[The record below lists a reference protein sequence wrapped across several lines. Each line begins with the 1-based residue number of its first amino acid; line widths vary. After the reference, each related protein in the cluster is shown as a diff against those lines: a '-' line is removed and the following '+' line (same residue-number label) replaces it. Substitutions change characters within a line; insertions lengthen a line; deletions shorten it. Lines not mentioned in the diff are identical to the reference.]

1 MVPLLPAQ
9 QDEQGQKHG
18 ALPVLKELFQ
28 QPAGGRPGGLIPH
41 QQGRRL
47 SRRWGGRRAWLSLL
61 SLLGLRGLL
70 SLLDLL
76 CLGVVLVL
84 LGRVVL
90 LSRLGWARGA

>member
-28 QPAGGRPGGLIPH
+28 QPAGGRPGGLSPH
-41 QQGRRL
+41 RQGRRL
-47 SRRWGGRRAWLSLL
+47 SRRWAWLSLL
-61 SLLGLRGLL
+61 SLGRLL